1 MNTPNRQEAFNF
13 AEKLA
18 DLNLTP
24 SQRQQALGAM
34 QTADL
39 FVDAVLAVS
48 GGLRRIAEAL
58 ALKPSLKA

>member
-1 MNTPNRQEAFNF
+1 MHTTNRQEALNF

-18 DLNLTP
+18 ELNLTP
-24 SQRQQALGAM
+24 SQREQALGAM
-34 QTADL
+34 KTADL
-39 FVDAVLAVS
+39 FVDAVLAVA